1 MKKFEKIF
9 EKWWL
14 VFLIYL
20 FLSFIIFSKVL
31 IQNVLI
37 YGTDWLLG
45 TYPYKKWMSEFIKNY
60 LRIPLWDPFL
70 RCGLP
75 TVASFYMDILTPLTI
90 LRLIFPPHKVQVL
103 GHIIY
108 LSIGGLGIY
117 LFSKEWK
124 LNSISS
130 FFAGL
135 FYMFSGSLVTT
146 VYGGHLGRSVSACI
160 FPFMLFFL
168 TRGINKN
175 NIIFFLI
182 AGGFG
187 GIAFLQGHFQLTYF
201 AFIASIFYFY
211 FYLIRIKKKNLKEII
226 KFSIY
231 AILGVF
237 VSLMMYSF
245 YIFPVLENLKHA
257 ARGAERGY
265 EYSTS
270 WSLPPVEIL
279 NLLYPHF
286 SGYLENYWGSSP
298 FRLHLEYMG
307 IVPFVLGIFSFI
319 YFLKEKKIKFLIIWF
334 IIAVLYAFGGYTPIF
349 RIFYTILPGVKKF
362 RAPSLIFYQINFIF
376 AISSAFFIDKF
387 KELKEK
393 DLKIFIIF
401 SSGILFL
408 FALIFSIFKES
419 FINFFSEFSKGEKE
433 NAVYTNYELL
443 LKDVWIL
450 FFLYLIFLAILY
462 LKTFK
467 KLGEVFL
474 LLFLPFFIFDVWR
487 VEIDFIKSIEPP
499 EKYYEK
505 DEVIKFLENDKDI
518 YRVFPLR
525 YKRKD
530 EGILMLYGIE
540 SISGYVANPLQRY
553 QDFIGAE
560 KSVMFIPLN
569 LINYK
574 HLLNLLN
581 VKYIIDIPLP
591 PDIERYPENIKREL
605 YFWNEFYKDYEKVYS
620 GENYVIYKNPEDKG
634 RIFAYGKWKIL
645 PQDEILKNLF
655 VDKELSY
662 IYIEED
668 KVKNIYFPQ
677 QRDSFEFSY
686 KIKKYEADRIE
697 FEYSLSHPGVCVV
710 SMNWHP
716 KWRIRVDG
724 KLIKSFPV
732 NHTLTGFVLPE
743 GNHIVKL
750 KFSSKG
756 HKIGI
761 LLSFT
766 GYLIFIISLI
776 SLIFLNKFKGKED

>member
-1 MKKFEKIF
+1 MKKLEKIF
-9 EKWWL
+9 EKWWA
-14 VFLIYL
+14 VFLIYF
-20 FLSFIIFSKVL
+20 FLSFILFAKIL
-31 IQNVLI
+31 IENVLI

-45 TYPYKKWMSEFIKNY
+45 TYTYKKWVSEFIKNY
-60 LRIPLWDPFL
+60 GRIPLWDPYA

-90 LRLIFPPHKVQVL
+90 LRLIFPVHKVQVL
-103 GHIIY
+103 GYIIY
-108 LSIGGLGIY
+108 LSLGGLGTY
-117 LFSKEWK
+117 LFSREWK
-124 LNSISS
+124 LNPLSS

-168 TRGINKN
+168 TRGTNKN
-175 NIIFFLI
+175 NIVFFLI

-187 GIAFLQGHFQLTYF
+187 GLAFLQGHFQLTYF
-201 AFIASIFYFY
+201 AFALSVFYFY
-211 FYLIRIKKKNLKEII
+211 FYLIGVKKANLKEII

-231 AILGVF
+231 AISGVL
-237 VSLMMYSF
+237 VSFMMYSF

-270 WSLPPVEIL
+270 WSLPPIEIL

-286 SGYLENYWGSSP
+286 SGYLENYWGESP

-307 IVPFVLGIFSFI
+307 IVPFVLGLSSFI
-319 YFLKEKKIKFLIIWF
+319 YFFKDKKIKFLIVWF
-334 IIAVLYAFGGYTPIF
+334 IVVVFYALGGYTPVF
-349 RIFYTILPGVKKF
+349 HIFYTILPGVKKF
-362 RAPSLIFYQINFIF
+362 RAPSLIFYQINFIL
-376 AISSAFFIDKF
+376 AISSAFFISKF
-387 KELKEK
+387 KEFKEK
-393 DLKIFIIF
+393 DLKIFIII
-401 SSGILFL
+401 SAGLLFL
-408 FALIFSIFKES
+408 LALIFSVFKES
-419 FINFFSEFSKGEKE
+419 FINLFSEFAKGDKE
-433 NAVYTNYELL
+433 NAVYTNYEFL

-450 FFLYLIFLAILY
+450 FFLYLIFLTIIY
-462 LKTFK
+462 LINFK
-467 KLGEVFL
+467 KLSETLL

-487 VEIDFIKSIEPP
+487 IEKDFIKSIEPP
-499 EKYYEK
+499 EIYYGE
-505 DEVIKFLENDKDI
+505 DEVIKFLKNDNDM

-525 YKRKD
+525 YKRAD
-530 EGILMLYGIE
+530 EGLLMLYGIE
-540 SISGYVANPLQRY
+540 SIGGYVANPLQRY

-560 KSVMFIPLN
+560 KSVMFVPIN

-591 PDIERYPENIKREL
+591 PDIERYPENIKRQL
-605 YFWNEFYKDYEKVYS
+605 IFWHEFYKDYEKVYS
-620 GENYVIYKNPEDKG
+620 GKDYVIYKNPRDKG
-634 RIFAYGKWKIL
+634 RIFFYGKWKIL

-655 VDKELSY
+655 LDKELSY

-668 KVKNIYFPQ
+668 KIKNIDFPPQ
-677 QRDSFEFSY
+677 KDSIEFSY

-697 FEYSLSHPGVCVV
+697 FEYSLSHPAVCVL
-710 SMNWHP
+710 SINWHP

-724 KLIKSFPV
+724 KIVKSFPV
-732 NHTLTGFVLPE
+732 NHTLTGFILPE
-743 GNHIVKL
+743 GNHNVKL
-750 KFSSKG
+750 KFTSKG

-776 SLIFLNKFKGKED
+776 TLIFIGKFKKKE